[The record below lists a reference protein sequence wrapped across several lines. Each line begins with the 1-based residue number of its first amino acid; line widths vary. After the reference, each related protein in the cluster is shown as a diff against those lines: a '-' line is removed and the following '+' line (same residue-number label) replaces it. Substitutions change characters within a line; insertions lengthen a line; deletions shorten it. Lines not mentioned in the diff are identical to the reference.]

1 MENKLPK
8 RKPNRLENFDYGI
21 GYSYFITICTKDR
34 KQILSKIVGEDI
46 ILPQNTVK
54 LTPIGQ
60 IVKETILSIQKHYEN
75 VFLEQYVIMPNHIHL
90 ILTIVNNGRIISS
103 PTIPNI
109 VGQLKRYASKKSGGS
124 LWQRSFHDHIIRNK
138 TDYDEI
144 SKYIC
149 ENPINWETD
158 EFYACQA

>member
-8 RKPNRLENFDYGI
+8 RKPNRLENFDYGA

-34 KQILSKIVGEDI
+34 AQILSRIVGEDI

-60 IVKETILSIQKHYEN
+60 IVEEALLSIQKHYED

-103 PTIPNI
+103 PTIPII
-109 VGQLKRYASKKSGGS
+109 VGQLKRHASKKSGVS
-124 LWQRSFHDHIIRNK
+124 LWQRSYYDHVVRNK

-144 SKYIC
+144 SKYIY
-149 ENPINWETD
+149 ENPLNWETD
-158 EFYACQA
+158 EFYN